1 MIEYRLKPITAT
13 SYILHTG
20 GNRIAMIVADG
31 NGFKVI
37 GTLDRKSFSG
47 IEDLVEFFGGNLVIE
62 QPEENDEPEAS
73 DINGYPIKHQT
84 AHDVIEGDYPSYS
97 KTEGSKLRFAAGYYG
112 VLFTHGWV
120 YSYCPKTT
128 TLDENKWI
136 GPFRTKL
143 EMQNAITQQ
152 KNAPRI

>member
-1 MIEYRLKPITAT
+1 MIDYKLKPITET

-20 GNRIAMIVADG
+20 GNRIAMIVSDG
-31 NGFKVI
+31 KGFKVI
-37 GTLDRKSFSG
+37 GTLDKKSFDS
-47 IEDLVEFFGGNLVIE
+47 IEDMVDFFGGNLTIE
-62 QPEENDEPEAS
+62 QPEEDREPEAG
-73 DINGYPIKHQT
+73 DVDGYPIKHAT
-84 AHDVIEGDYPSYS
+84 AHDITNGAYPSYS
-97 KTEGSKLRFAAGYYG
+97 KVEGSSNRFAAGYYG
-112 VLFTHGWV
+112 VMFAHGWV

-128 TLDENKWI
+128 TLEENKWI